1 MPVLTCI
8 DSLIIPVFELPPD
21 PDPNNPRMPRG
32 HLSEERGIQEQR
44 EQTALSAVYMMP
56 SQIPDSPGEPS
67 TVISEEETDKD
78 VKTMTLGDDLEA
90 LFYPAAVDQSMSMNV
105 DSNLNVSQ
113 LIGQLSTAVSNVT
126 DTTQAPTLDLSSVPV
141 VSNLRQEQVQQ
152 LLAQLTSTMNVAGQ
166 QQQQYGQHGSTTDAG
181 GSNAAVSAWGS
192 SATPHQF
199 SDYGQVYDDDMDQYS
214 SRWES
219 VRGGRG
225 RGSRGGRGRGDE
237 WAGKPYSS
245 RKTRPC
251 LFFQQ
256 QRRALK
262 LN

>member
-1 MPVLTCI
+1 MPLFSTSI
-8 DSLIIPVFELPPD
+8 DSLIIPVLELPPD

-32 HLSEERGIQEQR
+32 HQSEERDIQGQR

-90 LFYPAAVDQSMSMNV
+90 LFYPAAMDQSMSMNV

-126 DTTQAPTLDLSSVPV
+126 DTTSHQAPTLDLSSVPV

-166 QQQQYGQHGSTTDAG
+166 QQQQYGQHASATNAG
-181 GSNAAVSAWGS
+181 GSNATAWGS
-192 SATPHQF
+192 SATPQF
-199 SDYGQVYDDDMDQYS
+199 SDYSQVYDDDMDQY

-225 RGSRGGRGRGDE
+225 RGGRGRGDD
-237 WAGKPYSS
+237 WAGKSYSS

-256 QRRALK
+256 QRRALN